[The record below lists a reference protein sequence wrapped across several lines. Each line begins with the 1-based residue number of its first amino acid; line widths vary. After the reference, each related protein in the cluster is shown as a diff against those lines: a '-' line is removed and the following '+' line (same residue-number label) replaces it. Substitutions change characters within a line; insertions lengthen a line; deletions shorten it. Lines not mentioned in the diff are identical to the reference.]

1 LARGPRFRLDAE
13 TLRDQAFFVSGLL
26 AEKIG
31 GPSVKPPQPAGLWEA
46 VGFTS
51 SNTEKF
57 VADAGAEKV
66 HRRSLYTFI
75 KRTAPPPQMNTFD
88 APSRECCVIRRE
100 RTNTPLQALV
110 LMNEPQ
116 FVEAARA
123 LAERTLH
130 DVGPNADSRARH
142 MFQLCVG
149 RSPSNAEVRD
159 LISGVEVDRKHYQAN
174 PHEANELTSLGVSPP
189 PDSFDPVELAAWT
202 MAANTLLALDEV
214 VTRN

>member
-1 LARGPRFRLDAE
+1 
-13 TLRDQAFFVSGLL
+13 
-26 AEKIG
+26 
-31 GPSVKPPQPAGLWEA
+31 
-46 VGFTS
+46 
-51 SNTEKF
+51 
-57 VADAGAEKV
+57 
-66 HRRSLYTFI
+66 
-75 KRTAPPPQMNTFD
+75 MNTFD

-123 LAERTLH
+123 LAERALRET
-130 DVGPNADSRARH
+130 GPDAGLRARH

-149 RSPSNAEVRD
+149 RPPSNVELRD

-174 PHEANELTSLGVSPP
+174 PREAKELTSLGVSPP
-189 PDSFDPVELAAWT
+189 SDSFDRVELAAWT

>member
-1 LARGPRFRLDAE
+1 M
-13 TLRDQAFFVSGLL
+13 
-26 AEKIG
+26 EKIG

-57 VADAGAEKV
+57 VADEGAEKV

-88 APSRECCVIRRE
+88 APSRECCTIRRE

-123 LAERTLH
+123 LAERTLRE
-130 DVGPNADSRARH
+130 VGPDADSRARH
-142 MFQLCVG
+142 MFRLCAG
-149 RSPSNAEVRD
+149 RSPSAAELHD
-159 LISGVEVDRKHYQAN
+159 LISGVEADQMQYQAN
-174 PHEANELTSLGVSPP
+174 PREATELTSLGVSTL
-189 PDSFDPVELAAWT
+189 PDSLDRVELAAWM